1 MRLSILL
8 ARDQSLPGRRA
19 GSGARCWRAPAN
31 SRSPHV
37 LSTVK
42 VGQDSCPSAR
52 SLIDAID
59 ILFQAP
65 VAAASPRRAP
75 APSPLPPGPAAS
87 PPPGSFIATRLDN
100 VVATLG

>member
-8 ARDQSLPGRRA
+8 ARDQSLPGRRP

-31 SRSPHV
+31 SRSSHV

-42 VGQDSCPSAR
+42 VGQASCPSAR

-65 VAAASPRRAP
+65 VAAAPPKRGP
-75 APSPLPPGPAAS
+75 PPLPLVPHTTAAPTPPANAC
-87 PPPGSFIATRLDN
+87 PL
-100 VVATLG
+100 LL